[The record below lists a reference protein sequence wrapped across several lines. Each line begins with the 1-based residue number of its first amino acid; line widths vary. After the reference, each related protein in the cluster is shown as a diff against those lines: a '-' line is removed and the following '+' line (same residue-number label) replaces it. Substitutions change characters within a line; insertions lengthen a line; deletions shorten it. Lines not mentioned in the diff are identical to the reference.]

1 MQTPNTQSKWTGWN
15 LRVKELECDGKSVNS
30 NNPYD
35 CSLSG
40 ERLRE
45 QNHRGELGIHIS
57 STGLRGHCKPVEEM
71 RTCLS
76 STTLREETLNPGKA
90 NYPREIK

>member
-1 MQTPNTQSKWTGWN
+1 MNFQTPNTQSKWTGWN
-15 LRVKELECDGKSVNS
+15 LRVKEVECDCKLVNS
-30 NNPYD
+30 NNPYA
-35 CSLSG
+35 CNLSG

-45 QNHRGELGIHIS
+45 QNHRGELG
-57 STGLRGHCKPVEEM
+57 TQKVEEM